1 MKKILAAAIMLLMSL
16 AYAAQVAAGPVP
28 FGSFGGGPFGSVN
41 LSDLNVNFVVPVVDK
56 AGRGIPFAYA
66 LSYNSSVLFPS
77 TSGGIR
83 TWQPVQNYGWQAQTD
98 AAYGYMRFHTAMC
111 QCRVFNDDGTWDW
124 WLWTLNVFDG

>member
-16 AYAAQVAAGPVP
+16 AYAAQVAAGRVP

-66 LSYNSSVLFPS
+66 LSYNSSVWFPS

-98 AAYGYMRFHTAMC
+98 AAYGYIHFHALAEK
-111 QCRVFNDDGTWDW
+111 CRVFGDNGIWGW
-124 WLWTLNVFDG
+124 SFW